1 MGQEYL
7 SESTG
12 TLALGDHGMM
22 QNLAGKLE
30 PNKSNNS
37 LTVNSMIKRRL
48 YNSNTFLVP
57 NFPFILQAFSD
68 Q

>member
-1 MGQEYL
+1 MCEYFLLGQECL

-37 LTVNSMIKRRL
+37 LTVNNTIKRLL
-48 YNSNTFLVP
+48 YNSNTFLVLIP
-57 NFPFILQAFSD
+57 GFQ
-68 Q
+68 